1 MCDAFAHH
9 SLLLL
14 VPFWQSVFEPCSKA
28 ELMSFLV
35 GETFLD
41 GFCHADLLFW
51 PPTCLASTAPQSQ
64 WCIVF
69 RLSFHHRDYNLQVED
84 MLRPQILVVKLVR
97 NCLVSDLVSYHL
109 KKFFTGKIQKLF
121 EDHSQTS
128 GASLVAQQV
137 KNLPANAGDANLI
150 PGSGRSPGGGSAT
163 HPSVLAWEIP
173 CTEQPGSP
181 WGHKK
186 LDTTEHKEG
195 LSNF

>member
-97 NCLVSDLVSYHL
+97 NCLVSDLVSYYL
-109 KKFFTGKIQKLF
+109 KKFFYWENSKAIW
-121 EDHSQTS
+121 
-128 GASLVAQQV
+128 
-137 KNLPANAGDANLI
+137 
-150 PGSGRSPGGGSAT
+150 RSFPDFWGFPGGSAGKE
-163 HPSVLAWEIP
+163 PACQCRRCKFDPWVGKIP
-173 CTEQPGSP
+173 WRRKCNPPQCTCLGNPMYRAT
-181 WGHKK
+181 W
-186 LDTTEHKEG
+186 
-195 LSNF
+195 